1 MDSSYP
7 DVHHI
12 LPGTGSIVSAI
23 QVAAGKDP
31 KVIGKPNTLA
41 FEAIHAIH
49 PEVDA
54 CATLMVGDK
63 LQTDVAFGLACGM
76 RTLLVES
83 GVHSESEAKQLPL
96 SDQPH
101 FVATSIAELLIE

>member
-23 QVAAGKDP
+23 QVAAGKEP